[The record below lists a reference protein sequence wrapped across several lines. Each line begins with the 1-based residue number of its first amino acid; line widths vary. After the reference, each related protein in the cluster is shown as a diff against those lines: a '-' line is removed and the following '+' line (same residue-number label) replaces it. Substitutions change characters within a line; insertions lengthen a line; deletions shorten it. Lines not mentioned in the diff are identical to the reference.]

1 MSEYYDNVTD
11 YNSARLVDVTTAN
24 ATGVDALL
32 TRGRSIS
39 GTVSLPD
46 GIDPGWRRGIYVV
59 ASNNDGGFGSASV
72 DPTTGRYTIAG
83 LSAGKYV
90 LQFAVNAVYEEGTQF
105 TPNLVSEYYPDSLT
119 RDGAT
124 AVDVTMTDAA
134 GVDAFLAEGTA
145 ISGVVSLPEGAPS
158 ELLREVHVSAVGADG
173 QSIGGG
179 STIDPAT
186 GAYTL
191 ERLPAGEHRIW
202 FSASGYWNGAAYSQP
217 RLASE
222 YYDNSRTVDAATP
235 VSTRD
240 GDVANIDVELDYGA
254 RLAGSID
261 ITALQNAVP
270 DDVPSYGTYLMSD
283 DGLTM
288 YSGWGGDISE
298 DSYSFDFAGLAPGTY
313 RIAVTSS
320 TWDETSS
327 QSTPWS
333 AQYLRNGDEST
344 FTVKTGEELT
354 EMTLTARPV
363 NARISGTMTTAGF
376 SQSPI
381 DNVLGSAL
389 FYERIGDQWVRLP
402 DDGARFDAN
411 QNGTTSFALAVPA
424 GTYTVGFESDFA
436 TTGTDTREQ
445 WWDKRG
451 SLGEATP
458 ISLSSGGVHANTDGS
473 ITPAGYAEPSTP
485 RLFTDM
491 PGHSFEKEVNWLAG
505 KGITQGWEV
514 SPGRH
519 EFRPNA
525 EILRGEMATFLYRLA
540 GEPSYVPPN
549 VSPFLDVSTDFVFYK
564 QIAWLAS
571 TGISRGWETPGGV
584 EFRPFAATSR
594 DVMAAFLHR
603 YYRPPSL
610 ATTISP
616 FTDVTGSTVFANEI
630 LWLASEGISTGW
642 DTGHGCH
649 EYRPFQNG

>member
-1 MSEYYDNVTD
+1 M
-11 YNSARLVDVTTAN
+11 
-24 ATGVDALL
+24 
-32 TRGRSIS
+32 
-39 GTVSLPD
+39 
-46 GIDPGWRRGIYVV
+46 
-59 ASNNDGGFGSASV
+59 
-72 DPTTGRYTIAG
+72 
-83 LSAGKYV
+83 
-90 LQFAVNAVYEEGTQF
+90 
-105 TPNLVSEYYPDSLT
+105 
-119 RDGAT
+119 
-124 AVDVTMTDAA
+124 
-134 GVDAFLAEGTA
+134 
-145 ISGVVSLPEGAPS
+145 
-158 ELLREVHVSAVGADG
+158 
-173 QSIGGG
+173 
-179 STIDPAT
+179 
-186 GAYTL
+186 
-191 ERLPAGEHRIW
+191 
-202 FSASGYWNGAAYSQP
+202 
-217 RLASE
+217 
-222 YYDNSRTVDAATP
+222 
-235 VSTRD
+235 
-240 GDVANIDVELDYGA
+240 ELDYGA